1 MARALTLKNKVSKTT
16 GNIVN
21 SKHMGDEPFSKG
33 FVPTDIEYSRA
44 LNWYNN
50 MCTKV
55 EAREYLETYFKNN
68 NRVSEIKILRAV
80 PDARVSDHA
89 AWVARMLT
97 RGVNL
102 SERSRN
108 KMNELLEQSYQ
119 YADVPKVTAL
129 GPKVSV
135 QDRIRDKVSDFIAE
149 FELMVDR
156 EGLTP
161 SMYELMQAK
170 QLPPNLAN
178 QVANFFIPIA
188 SEAMEVLKKDCDPQL
203 KEGYRRYTTQQLKER
218 AAFYVRVLADCE
230 RHASNNKKQRAVRK
244 KKAVPAEKK
253 LKTFKYQKESKEYK
267 LASIN
272 PEKIFTAEELVTFNT
287 KYKTLTVFYAIER
300 GKLGVKGT
308 SITDYDATKSMS
320 YRVGR
325 STEQHLETA
334 LRGGKRAFSKM
345 LGSLKTYPILQH
357 RINENTILVRV

>member
-1 MARALTLKNKVSKTT
+1 MARALTLKNKVTKTT

-33 FVPTDIEYSRA
+33 YVPNDIEYSRA

-102 SERSRN
+102 TERSRN

-119 YADVPKVTAL
+119 YADVPKVTVL

-161 SMYELMQAK
+161 SMYELMQGK
-170 QLPPNLAN
+170 QLPPALAN
-178 QVANFFIPIA
+178 QVANFFVPIA
-188 SEAMEVLKKDCDPQL
+188 SEAIEVLKKDCDPQL

-218 AAFYVRVLADCE
+218 AAFYVKVLADCE

-253 LKTFKYQKESKEYK
+253 LKTFKYQKESKDYK

-272 PEKIFTAEELVTFNT
+272 PEKILAAEELVTFNT
-287 KYKTLTVFYAIER
+287 KYKTLTVFYAMER

-308 SITDYDATKSMS
+308 SITDYDATKSKT
-320 YRVGR
+320 YRIGR
-325 STEQHLETA
+325 KTQEHLETA
-334 LRGGKRAFSKM
+334 LRGGKRAFTKM
-345 LGSLKTYPILQH
+345 LTTLSSCALQH